1 LGGIFTSKHTF
12 REGNQLVDKFV
23 NFDLALDRQLII
35 YDVIPPLISNF
46 VMKDVSE
53 SFFLALLI
61 SVMGFFSS
69 HWEKKKAIKF
79 ISNFWIKKIRLGRRN
94 KFKNLRKIH
103 DSIRVVEKQFK
114 KVKVLRDK
122 II

>member
-1 LGGIFTSKHTF
+1 MGGIFTSKHTF